1 MKASELINL
10 YNAGKRDF
18 SGECL
23 RGQNFA
29 GKDLSGADFG
39 GCDIRGAN
47 FTDATLTEANF
58 SNATAGL
65 QKRWMIGLLLVALLL
80 IALSSICSAFVGAL
94 VAFIF
99 DSSSVENQVIGWVSL
114 GVLLIFCTISY
125 WKGLG
130 GG

>member
-10 YNAGKRDF
+10 YDAGRRDF

-23 RGQNFA
+23 RGQKFA
-29 GKDLSGADFG
+29 GKDLSGANFS

-47 FTDATLTEANF
+47 FTGANLTGANF
-58 SNATAGL
+58 SKATAGL
-65 QKRWMIGLLLVALLL
+65 QKRWMIGLLLAALLL

-99 DSSSVENQVIGWVSL
+99 DSSNVGNQVAGWTSL
-114 GVLLIFCTISY
+114 IVLLIFGIISY